1 MLILMGFV
9 VGAIT
14 ALFFMSFGMFL
25 QRKIDG
31 TDKEDEE

>member
-1 MLILMGFV
+1 MLILMGFA
-9 VGAIT
+9 VGAVTVMFSIC
-14 ALFFMSFGMFL
+14 FGMFL